1 MATTLGVRRFSAPF
15 IAWLAAASVACLPSG
30 IARAGDWMPLLPDQD
45 FYDFQLFA
53 PPDLQEYE
61 IYPEPSEGIF
71 FSYDR
76 LYWSIT
82 PPSVTGVGETE
93 NGGYLIPSQPISPQA
108 IVQLNNGSLQAS
120 ASNPQ
125 LPPNVIGGIYIFGA
139 DPLQL
144 DLNTSW
150 MRTAMTW
157 GNRYEGGWIYDN
169 RGVALS
175 YFDSGDQNQRFV
187 TMNEFAASSPTQI
200 FTQNSTAGGNTGGG
214 VGNVNQAVVTTTI
227 TSNSPPP
234 DHLIAQK
241 LTQDNMSRIQSAGA
255 AMIVRRELGR
265 RGSGT
270 TARFAF
276 GPRFVQFEDRFNIG
290 YESNQYAFNQGPT
303 AGTQG
308 AGVNIGTSG
317 AQAGGAAGSATAGG
331 TGGAGTGVGGAGG
344 TATGAFGSTGG
355 SNVSLYTTSA
365 GDVLGIT
372 GVDTLTG
379 QGQGSPLQTGEW
391 ETSSFNNMVG
401 PEFAVLLETSRGRW
415 TLSSELKF
423 TAGLNWQNTLYRGA
437 NFPDSIGADYL
448 RATFN
453 PSVTTTQTGEET
465 NPQTLAPPPLF
476 LQIYGVGQS
485 NATNDV
491 EHNFVFT
498 PIGEWRFGAQF
509 KVSQAVTLRA
519 GYTGMVMGSIAR
531 ASSNTAYKSI
541 DRPVQYAEVL
551 DPEQPASVDNPW
563 VVKTSGLR
571 PDNPTPG
578 AIYTDPDS
586 PYYRENP
593 IYNRIGAAA
602 NAVQD
607 MVLTNG
613 VDFGVEIKY

>member
-1 MATTLGVRRFSAPF
+1 M
-15 IAWLAAASVACLPSG
+15 AWLAVTSAACLPSG

-82 PPSVTGVGETE
+82 PPSVTRVGETE
-93 NGGYLIPSQPISPQA
+93 NGGYLIPSQPIAPQT
-108 IVQLNNGSLQAS
+108 IVQLNNAGFQGAAQVGDAPGSS
-120 ASNPQ
+120 
-125 LPPNVIGGIYIFGA
+125 VIGGLFIFGA
-139 DPLQL
+139 DPMQL

-175 YFDSGDQNQRFV
+175 YFDSGDQNQRF
-187 TMNEFAASSPTQI
+187 TTLNEFAASSPTQI
-200 FTQNSTAGGNTGGG
+200 FTQTSTGGGGIGGGGGG
-214 VGNVNQAVVTTTI
+214 VGNINQSINTTTI
-227 TSNSPPP
+227 VSNSPPP

-241 LTQDNMSRIQSAGA
+241 LVQDNMSRIQSAGA

-265 RGSGT
+265 RGSGS

-276 GPRFVQFEDRFNIG
+276 GPRFVQFEDRFNIA

-303 AGTQG
+303 SGNQG
-308 AGVNIGTSG
+308 QGIN
-317 AQAGGAAGSATAGG
+317 
-331 TGGAGTGVGGAGG
+331 VGGAGG
-344 TATGAFGSTGG
+344 GVGGANAGAGAGGAIAGAGVGGNAGGGFGTGLDNT
-355 SNVSLYTTSA
+355 NMSLVATSA
-365 GDVLGIT
+365 GDVLGIS
-372 GVDTLTG
+372 GVDSLTG

-391 ETSSFNNMVG
+391 NTSAFNNIVG

-415 TLSSELKF
+415 TFLSELKF
-423 TAGLNWQNTLYRGA
+423 TAGFNWQNTLYRGS
-437 NFPDSIGADYL
+437 NFPDSIGADYI
-448 RATFN
+448 RSTFN
-453 PSVTTTQTGEET
+453 PSVTSTQGGLDPEGQ
-465 NPQTLAPPPLF
+465 PQPQQLTPPPLF

-485 NATNDV
+485 NASNDV

-498 PIGEWRFGAQF
+498 PIGEWRFGGKF
-509 KVSQAVTLRA
+509 RVSQAITLHA
-519 GYTGMVMGSIAR
+519 GYTGLVMGSVAR
-531 ASSNTAYKSI
+531 ASSNTAYKAV
-541 DRPVQYAEVL
+541 DKAVQYAEVL
-551 DPEQPASVDNPW
+551 DPEQPASIDNPW

-571 PDNPTPG
+571 PTNPTPG
-578 AIYTDPDS
+578 SIYTDPSS
-586 PYYRENP
+586 PYFRENP
-593 IYNRIGAAA
+593 VYNRIGAAA

-607 MVLTNG
+607 VVFTNG